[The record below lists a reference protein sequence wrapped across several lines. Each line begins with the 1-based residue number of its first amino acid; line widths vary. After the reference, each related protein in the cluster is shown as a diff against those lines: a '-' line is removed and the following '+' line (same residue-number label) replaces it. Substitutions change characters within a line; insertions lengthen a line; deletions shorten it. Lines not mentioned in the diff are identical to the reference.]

1 MATRKT
7 RNTIIPVL
15 QHGAQQP
22 SNLDSRIVHE
32 SIPASRRGLGST
44 SDQRPKEDIPVF
56 QRRGRVSV
64 NEASHF
70 CSNQPI
76 NRSSGI
82 SDENEITR
90 MKQQIDHLANML
102 TSAEEE
108 RRTAEEEQRKVEEER
123 MNDRNYLLEM
133 AQRTLSES
141 RYANQIVLDRIG
153 GMNDES
159 PDDELELETPDI
171 IALRETSNQ
180 SNVVPNVANNQGIS
194 FDSIKDSRVRLPEFD
209 GDKDYDQWFDVCVTR
224 LNMYNLREEDKVKM
238 INSCLVGN
246 ARKYLLNKKV
256 KSVQTLSEFD
266 KILRPCFSDRVN
278 WHSLWTDLVQGP
290 DEKVQT
296 FAVRIRIAAAGCG
309 FGEGTDKQCV
319 QLLRKKAAPEIQ
331 RALLGLGSRKTFDE
345 CVEHAI
351 DYERSIVEL
360 EKIEKRAPKR
370 KVDDAKFDD
379 ENYRVL

>member
-1 MATRKT
+1 
-7 RNTIIPVL
+7 
-15 QHGAQQP
+15 
-22 SNLDSRIVHE
+22 
-32 SIPASRRGLGST
+32 
-44 SDQRPKEDIPVF
+44 
-56 QRRGRVSV
+56 
-64 NEASHF
+64 
-70 CSNQPI
+70 
-76 NRSSGI
+76 
-82 SDENEITR
+82 
-90 MKQQIDHLANML
+90 
-102 TSAEEE
+102 
-108 RRTAEEEQRKVEEER
+108 

-180 SNVVPNVANNQGIS
+180 SNVVPNVTNNQDIS

-246 ARKYLLNKKV
+246 ARKYLLNKGV

>member
-1 MATRKT
+1 
-7 RNTIIPVL
+7 
-15 QHGAQQP
+15 
-22 SNLDSRIVHE
+22 
-32 SIPASRRGLGST
+32 
-44 SDQRPKEDIPVF
+44 
-56 QRRGRVSV
+56 
-64 NEASHF
+64 
-70 CSNQPI
+70 
-76 NRSSGI
+76 
-82 SDENEITR
+82 

-159 PDDELELETPDI
+159 PDDELDLETPDI

-246 ARKYLLNKKV
+246 ARKYLLNKGV

-370 KVDDAKFDD
+370 KVGDAKFDD
-379 ENYRVL
+379 EDYRVL